1 MFDNSAV
8 KLPNIIRDDTKRRST
23 LMDTVKLTNI
33 DVASEEKFI
42 YEQKVLKNLKKD
54 IFNFYTNNL
63 NADKENRQ
71 FLGLIDKNY
80 GIVDKN
86 NTHQVNNSP
95 VVLPNI
101 ETQAY
106 KSRQLR
112 HSHSEYKITKVN
124 PFNKDH
130 NKDTKEPIYDSNKE
144 HTKEYNKDHYKDHNK
159 EHKDHNK
166 EYDLIHNKNSHSS
179 LKISQKKKYIEC
191 FEDIKLSK
199 VSSEDQDILDKY
211 IKEENKNIKYRSV
224 LKMPT
229 QMKSLFKKYIT
240 RKEKV
245 GK

>member
-124 PFNKDH
+124 PKVATARPQTSPNRRMHTIVAMADAPMLTKLLPINIRPIRRSGRCSNFCTRIAPLCPSFSKCFRRYRLIDIMPVSELEKNAESKMRIPRRINKLLVDMS
-130 NKDTKEPIYDSNKE
+130 SN
-144 HTKEYNKDHYKDHNK
+144 
-159 EHKDHNK
+159 
-166 EYDLIHNKNSHSS
+166 
-179 LKISQKKKYIEC
+179 
-191 FEDIKLSK
+191 
-199 VSSEDQDILDKY
+199 
-211 IKEENKNIKYRSV
+211 
-224 LKMPT
+224 
-229 QMKSLFKKYIT
+229 
-240 RKEKV
+240 
-245 GK
+245 